1 MRCRSMRKSL
11 ICNGNAFMTL
21 LAFLND
27 LMPLMRQHILNSQT
41 HLTHFFGLAAY
52 FIFKLR

>member
-1 MRCRSMRKSL
+1 MRKSL

-21 LAFLND
+21 LALLND
-27 LMPLMRQHILNSQT
+27 LMPLMRQHISNSQT
-41 HLTHFFGLAAY
+41 HLTNFFGLVAY